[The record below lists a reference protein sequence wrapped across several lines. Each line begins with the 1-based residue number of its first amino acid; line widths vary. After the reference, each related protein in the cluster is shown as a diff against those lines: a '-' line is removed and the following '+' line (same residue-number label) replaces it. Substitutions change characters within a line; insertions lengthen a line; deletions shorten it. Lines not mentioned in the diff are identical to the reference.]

1 MGDIFRVCIMGRY
14 YDIPTSEISNATLQS
29 LKSLVDESSSIN
41 PRDLLRSFLEYAEIN
56 CVLKSEILAA
66 NQKLEKMQTQKIYN
80 QTQQV
85 ASIPQAQEAE
95 KEKESDDNIGSLG
108 EGEIMAAQLEPLNDN
123 LNQVKSS

>member
-66 NQKLEKMQTQKIYN
+66 NQKLEKMQTQKIHN

-108 EGEIMAAQLEPLNDN
+108 EAGNNGCAVRAIE
-123 LNQVKSS
+123 